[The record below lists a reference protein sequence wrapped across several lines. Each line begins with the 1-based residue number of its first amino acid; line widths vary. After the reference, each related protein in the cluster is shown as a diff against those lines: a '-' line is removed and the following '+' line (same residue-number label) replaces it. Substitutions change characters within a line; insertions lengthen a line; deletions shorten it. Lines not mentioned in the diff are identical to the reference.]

1 MISTRRVFLSGFFA
15 SAFLAVSASAIA
27 SQYVPWQMGDHAT
40 YQGSGGDQARVTIDS
55 VNGGNNHYTNFA
67 GLGALWVQTSS
78 ANEKVYIYSSVTRKW
93 QLLVDFNA
101 ATGTANNID
110 IDPCNRG
117 SVIVAAKSESL
128 QTPAG
133 KFTDVIR
140 LDFGTSC
147 TDAGVTNAWFARGAG
162 LVQWSSSTIA
172 GGITYSMLSGS
183 IGGILYPKP
192 APGIALLAE
201 FPDAKAWINRMP
213 GIGVPET
220 PTVEVY
226 LTLQNNSTQPLT
238 YSFGSSQLFDILI
251 IDANGRVVSRWS
263 RGRMFAQ
270 VMSTITIPAGGRQ
283 RFGGQ
288 VQLTYDDGQLL
299 APGGYTL
306 KIELSSTPAANTAH
320 PPGTQAPTAMAPIEL
335 GWVF

>member
-1 MISTRRVFLSGFFA
+1 MISTRKVFLGGFFA
-15 SAFLAVSASAIA
+15 LAFLAVSASAIA
-27 SQYVPWQMGDHAT
+27 SQYAPWQMGDHAI
-40 YQGSGGDQARVTIDS
+40 YQGSRGDQVRATIDS
-55 VNGGNNHYTNFA
+55 INGSNNHYTNFA

-78 ANEKVYIYSSVTRKW
+78 TNERVLIYSSVTRKW

-101 ATGTANNID
+101 AAGATQKID

-117 SVIVAAKSESL
+117 SVTLAAKNESL

-140 LDFGTSC
+140 LDFRTSC
-147 TDAGVTNAWFARGAG
+147 ADAGVTNAWFARGTG
-162 LVQWSSSTIA
+162 LVQWSSSNIA
-172 GGITYSMLSGS
+172 GAVTYSMVSGS
-183 IGGILYPKP
+183 IGGVVYPKP

-201 FPDAKAWINRMP
+201 FPDAQVWINRMP
-213 GIGVPET
+213 GIGAPET
-220 PTVEVY
+220 PAVEVY
-226 LTLQNNSTQPLT
+226 LTLQNNSTQSLT
-238 YSFGSSQLFDILI
+238 YSLGSTQLFDILI
-251 IDANGRVVSRWS
+251 IDTNGRVVSRWS

-270 VMSTITIPAGGRQ
+270 VMSTITIPAGGKQ

-288 VQLTYDDGQLL
+288 VLLTYDDGQLL